1 MSKIIFFIVTFLYS
15 ISVLANVMITP
26 LSMDID
32 IKKPVSSYTIENK
45 SGEQQ
50 TYLVKT
56 YYRTMDSMGR
66 EINKETK
73 ELRIFPS
80 KIILNPSQSKRIKVM
95 YLGKKA
101 IPDER
106 SYRVIFEPIT
116 VGEQEGVKFN
126 YKFVTSVYVTPE
138 KAEHNLVAKMDA
150 GKIYIQNLGNKHA
163 VLNNWGLVFNQ
174 GSSGEVTYKDA
185 LPTINM
191 LAKSHVVLPIKSGI
205 APQSVNSID
214 ILEFEK

>member
-1 MSKIIFFIVTFLYS
+1 MFKIISLIISSLFS
-15 ISVLANVMITP
+15 ISALANVMITP

-56 YYRTMDSMGR
+56 YYRTMDSIGN
-66 EINKETK
+66 EVNEDTK

-80 KIILNPSQSKRIKVM
+80 KIILNPQQSKRIKVM

-101 IPDER
+101 LQDER

-138 KAEHNLVAKMDA
+138 KAEHNIVAKMDA
-150 GKIYIQNLGNKHA
+150 GKVSIQNLGNKHT
-163 VLNNWGLVFNQ
+163 VLSNWGLVFNQ

-191 LAKSHVVLPIKSGI
+191 LAKSNLVLPIKPGI
-205 APQSVNSID
+205 APSQVNSID
-214 ILEFEK
+214 ILEFE

>member
-1 MSKIIFFIVTFLYS
+1 MFKIISFIITSLFS
-15 ISVLANVMITP
+15 ISALANVMITP

-56 YYRTMDSMGR
+56 YYRTMDSTGN
-66 EINKETK
+66 EVNEDTK

-80 KIILNPSQSKRIKVM
+80 KIILNPQQSKRIKVM

-101 IPDER
+101 LQDER

-116 VGEQEGVKFN
+116 VGEQEGMKFN
-126 YKFVTSVYVTPE
+126 YRFVTSVYVTPE
-138 KAEHNLVAKMDA
+138 KAEHNIVAKMDA
-150 GKIYIQNLGNKHA
+150 GKVSIQNLGNKHT
-163 VLNNWGLVFNQ
+163 VLSNWGLVFNL
-174 GSSGEVTYKDA
+174 GSSEEVTYKDA

-191 LAKSHVVLPIKSGI
+191 LAKSNLVLPIKPGI
-205 APQSVNSID
+205 APNQVNSID
-214 ILEFEK
+214 ILEFE

>member
-1 MSKIIFFIVTFLYS
+1 
-15 ISVLANVMITP
+15 MITP

-56 YYRTMDSMGR
+56 YYRTMDSTGN
-66 EINKETK
+66 EVNEETK

-80 KIILNPSQSKRIKVM
+80 KIILNPQQAKRIKVM

-101 IPDER
+101 LQNER
-106 SYRVIFEPIT
+106 SYRVIFEPII
-116 VGEQEGVKFN
+116 VGEQEGMKFN
-126 YKFVTSVYVTPE
+126 YRFVTSVYVTPE
-138 KAEHNLVAKMDA
+138 KAEHNIVATMDA
-150 GKIYIQNLGNKHA
+150 GKVSIQNLGNKHT
-163 VLNNWGLVFNQ
+163 VLSNWGLVFNQ
-174 GSSGEVTYKDA
+174 GSSGEVTYKET

-191 LAKSHVVLPIKSGI
+191 LAKSNLVLPIKPGI
-205 APQSVNSID
+205 APSQVNSID
-214 ILEFEK
+214 ILEFD

>member
-1 MSKIIFFIVTFLYS
+1 MFKIILFIITSLFS
-15 ISVLANVMITP
+15 ISALANVMITP

-56 YYRTMDSMGR
+56 YYRTMDSTGN
-66 EINKETK
+66 EVNEETK

-80 KIILNPSQSKRIKVM
+80 KIILNPQQAKRIKVM

-101 IPDER
+101 LQNER
-106 SYRVIFEPIT
+106 SYRVIFEPII
-116 VGEQEGVKFN
+116 VGEQEGMKFN
-126 YKFVTSVYVTPE
+126 YRFVTSVYVTPE
-138 KAEHNLVAKMDA
+138 KAEHNIVATMDA
-150 GKIYIQNLGNKHA
+150 GKVSIQNLGNKHT
-163 VLNNWGLVFNQ
+163 VLSNWGLVFNQ
-174 GSSGEVTYKDA
+174 GSSGEVTYKET

-191 LAKSHVVLPIKSGI
+191 LAKSNLVLPIKPGI
-205 APQSVNSID
+205 APSQVNSID
-214 ILEFEK
+214 ILEFD

>member
-1 MSKIIFFIVTFLYS
+1 MFKIIPFIITSLFS
-15 ISVLANVMITP
+15 ISALANVMITP

-56 YYRTMDSMGR
+56 YYRTMDSTGN
-66 EINKETK
+66 EVNEDTK

-80 KIILNPSQSKRIKVM
+80 KIILNPQQSKRIKVM

-101 IPDER
+101 LQDER

-116 VGEQEGVKFN
+116 VGEQEGMKFN
-126 YKFVTSVYVTPE
+126 YRFVTSVYVTPE
-138 KAEHNLVAKMDA
+138 KAEHNIVAKMDA
-150 GKIYIQNLGNKHA
+150 GKVSIQNLGNKHT
-163 VLNNWGLVFNQ
+163 VLSNWGLVFNQ

-191 LAKSHVVLPIKSGI
+191 LAKSNLVLPIKPGI
-205 APQSVNSID
+205 APSQVNSID
-214 ILEFEK
+214 ILEFE

>member
-1 MSKIIFFIVTFLYS
+1 MFKIIPFIITSLFS
-15 ISVLANVMITP
+15 ISALANVMITP

-56 YYRTMDSMGR
+56 YYRTMDSTGN
-66 EINKETK
+66 EVNEDTK

-80 KIILNPSQSKRIKVM
+80 KIILNPQQSKRIKVM

-101 IPDER
+101 LQDER

-138 KAEHNLVAKMDA
+138 KAEHNIVAKMDA
-150 GKIYIQNLGNKHA
+150 GKVSIQNLGNKHT
-163 VLNNWGLVFNQ
+163 VLSNWGLVFNQ

-191 LAKSHVVLPIKSGI
+191 LAKSNLVLPIKPGI
-205 APQSVNSID
+205 APSQVNSID
-214 ILEFEK
+214 ILEFE

>member
-1 MSKIIFFIVTFLYS
+1 MFKIISLIISSLFS
-15 ISVLANVMITP
+15 ISALANVMITP

-56 YYRTMDSMGR
+56 YYRTMDLNGK
-66 EINKETK
+66 EVNEETK

-80 KIILNPSQSKRIKVM
+80 KIILNPQQSKRIKVM

-101 IPDER
+101 LQAEQ

-138 KAEHNLVAKMDA
+138 KAEHNIVAKIEA
-150 GKIYIQNLGNKHA
+150 GKVYIQNLGNKHT
-163 VLNNWGLVFNQ
+163 VLSNWGLVFNQ
-174 GSSGEVTYKDA
+174 GLSGEVTYKDA

-191 LAKSHVVLPIKSGI
+191 LAKSNLVLPIKPGI
-205 APQSVNSID
+205 APSQVNSID
-214 ILEFEK
+214 ILEFE

>member
-1 MSKIIFFIVTFLYS
+1 MFKIIPFIITSLFS
-15 ISVLANVMITP
+15 ISALANVMITP

-32 IKKPVSSYTIENK
+32 IKKPISSYTIENK

-56 YYRTMDSMGR
+56 YYRTMDSTGN
-66 EINKETK
+66 EVNEDTK

-80 KIILNPSQSKRIKVM
+80 KIILNPQQSKRIKVM

-101 IPDER
+101 LQDER

-116 VGEQEGVKFN
+116 VGEQEGMKFN
-126 YKFVTSVYVTPE
+126 YRFVTSVYVTPE
-138 KAEHNLVAKMDA
+138 KAEHNIVAKMDA
-150 GKIYIQNLGNKHA
+150 GKVSIQNLGNKHT
-163 VLNNWGLVFNQ
+163 VLSNWGLVFNQ

-191 LAKSHVVLPIKSGI
+191 LAKSNLVLPIKPGI
-205 APQSVNSID
+205 APSQVNSID
-214 ILEFEK
+214 ILEFE